1 MISTLRQSRLR
12 AKLAYKS
19 EKSTVGFFQSMFAD
33 GSISWETFVKDLPA
47 IYLHNRKRQELRF
60 YVKCWGGTQTKKI

>member
-19 EKSTVGFFQSMFAD
+19 EKSTVGFFQSMFA
-33 GSISWETFVKDLPA
+33 GRSISWETFVKDLPT
-47 IYLHNRKRQELRF
+47 IYLRNRKRQELTWRLF
-60 YVKCWGGTQTKKI
+60 LLLDKSG